1 MANSAELEIQKRQ
14 EDRSLTQL
22 KLQQISLF
30 YKVAVKAEKISNSK
44 QAFIRLTQAYLE
56 KLCVDR

>member
-14 EDRSLTQL
+14 EDRSLTRL

-44 QAFIRLTQAYLE
+44 QAFIRLT
-56 KLCVDR
+56 